1 MDLPSEDRRDGKR
14 FKLRLACVVS
24 SPSRHF
30 ERINGTTS
38 DISRTGVRVVFSDK
52 TVLSSFHPGDIVS
65 IEIDLPQS
73 PYFSPRSLECL
84 SRVVRVEA
92 DEADSVAVAFVIV
105 RNRVRERDE
114 SQAGAEN
121 EPGLLQ

>member
-1 MDLPSEDRRDGKR
+1 M
-14 FKLRLACVVS
+14 
-24 SPSRHF
+24 
-30 ERINGTTS
+30 
-38 DISRTGVRVVFSDK
+38 SRTGVRVVFSDK
-52 TVLSSFHPGDIVS
+52 AVLSSFHPGDIVN

-73 PYFSPRSLECL
+73 PYFSPRRLECL

-92 DEADSVAVAFVIV
+92 EAADSVAVAFVIV

-114 SQAGAEN
+114 NQTGAEN